1 MKNRQKDDISR
12 DILSVCNGGA
22 TVTRVMFSAYMTHS
36 QTKLYLNQLI
46 ATGLIDSDP
55 LTRKFYTT
63 PKGMEYLGTMCK
75 MAELFPVNTKRS
87 GARERLASSF
97 L

>member
-22 TVTRVMFSAYMTHS
+22 TITKVMFSAYMTHS
-36 QTKLYLNQLI
+36 QTKLYLNELMG
-46 ATGLIDSDP
+46 TGLIENDP

-63 PKGMEYLGTMCK
+63 PKGLEYLGTMYQ

-87 GARERLASSF
+87 SVRERLASSF
-97 L
+97 I